1 MAIEYGGGIDCLACL
16 TLASGNRKPE
26 KASAYTDAI
35 YESSHKVN
43 FSRMLAQHRPMK
55 EWWRFM
61 CGCSM
66 DSGFFRV
73 TGTSDR
79 HNAFTFNFFSP
90 FQFIEFYRSVKCI
103 LL

>member
-1 MAIEYGGGIDCLACL
+1 
-16 TLASGNRKPE
+16 LASGNWKAE

-43 FSRMLAQHRPMK
+43 FSGMLTQHRRIK
-55 EWWRFM
+55 EWRRFW
-61 CGCSM
+61 CGCSL

-73 TGTSDR
+73 TWTSDR
-79 HNAFTFNFFSP
+79 HNAFTFDFFCP
-90 FQFIEFYRSVKCI
+90 FQFTQFSRSVQCI